1 MFKNFL
7 RNILDIIEELFRQE
21 EIWLLIFIVGLAGFL
36 AAFLPSFSLTE
47 ILVLLW
53 PFIAFAIL
61 FPLSVSLWLF
71 WRQEIY
77 KEIYFK
83 TVLLELRIPREIKKT
98 PEAMEQ
104 VLAAIHSLRNIA
116 GDINEKYW
124 EGEVTRWFALEITSF
139 GGEIHFYVRVY
150 HKQRDLLESSLFS
163 YYPDLEVTE
172 VKDYVNNLPQD
183 VSQLYEEDLDLWG

>member
-21 EIWLLIFIVGLAGFL
+21 EIWLLIFIVGLAGVL

-104 VLAAIHSLRNIA
+104 VLAAIHSL
-116 GDINEKYW
+116 
-124 EGEVTRWFALEITSF
+124 
-139 GGEIHFYVRVY
+139 
-150 HKQRDLLESSLFS
+150 
-163 YYPDLEVTE
+163 
-172 VKDYVNNLPQD
+172 
-183 VSQLYEEDLDLWG
+183 